1 MLHKSNRVEGT
12 TSRRTHAGTPCLWTC
27 SSILNDPPIH
37 RLPPAMRTCGLPRR
51 NDCPCPERTSD
62 STNALI
68 DVAVSERENE
78 SEFDIE
84 LRASFICR
92 LMWSCG
98 GDTSAMWQNRKGRV
112 VHVKYIPRNTDFM
125 ITMSRIG

>member
-1 MLHKSNRVEGT
+1 MDVLELR
-12 TSRRTHAGTPCLWTC
+12 
-27 SSILNDPPIH
+27 NDPPIY

-51 NDCPCPERTSD
+51 NDCPCPERESD

-125 ITMSRIG
+125 IAMSRIG

>member
-1 MLHKSNRVEGT
+1 MRSAQTK
-12 TSRRTHAGTPCLWTC
+12 
-27 SSILNDPPIH
+27 
-37 RLPPAMRTCGLPRR
+37 RLPLSRTA
-51 NDCPCPERTSD
+51 SD

-78 SEFDIE
+78 SELDIE

-98 GDTSAMWQNRKGRV
+98 GNTSARWQTRKGRV

-125 ITMSRIG
+125 IAMSRIG

>member
-1 MLHKSNRVEGT
+1 MDVLELR
-12 TSRRTHAGTPCLWTC
+12 
-27 SSILNDPPIH
+27 NDPPIY
-37 RLPPAMRTCGLPRR
+37 RLPPAMRTCGPPRR
-51 NDCPCPERTSD
+51 NDCPCPALASA

-68 DVAVSERENE
+68 AVAVSERENE
-78 SEFDIE
+78 SELDIE

-98 GDTSAMWQNRKGRV
+98 GEHERDVAKSQRSGGAREIYTKN
-112 VHVKYIPRNTDFM
+112 NDFM